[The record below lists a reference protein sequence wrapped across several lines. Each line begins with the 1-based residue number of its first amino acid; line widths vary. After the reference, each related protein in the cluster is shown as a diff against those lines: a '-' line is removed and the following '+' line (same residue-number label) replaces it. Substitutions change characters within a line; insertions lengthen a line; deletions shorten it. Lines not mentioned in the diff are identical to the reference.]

1 MSFAYTEEKLNPLSQ
16 KVKAAVDDKTK
27 DIDWSKKTDIKAEL
41 MLLRFA
47 LQGILQRV
55 VGFFGQRT

>member
-1 MSFAYTEEKLNPLSQ
+1 LSFAYTEEKLNPLSQ

-41 MLLRFA
+41 MKVLINYL
-47 LQGILQRV
+47 
-55 VGFFGQRT
+55 